1 MARATAGS
9 QGPYTGMIEGEHLR
23 QQGNP
28 LFSDDCQGHLDEVRF
43 NLQLSCERRNMVMSM
58 VENTEPGM
66 EKPLEVESLV
76 PEGKVS
82 FLDVMKQRRD
92 RRAVLAVVPSL
103 TLGIMGGAV
112 LPVAWAFSVTGIICG
127 LLIMLIVAAAN
138 TYTCDLLL
146 KQAYATQ
153 TYDYETLAL
162 MIGGRKWKLVT
173 EISIVILLLGT
184 LIGQTAQ
191 MGEVGTIGLD
201 AISPNLPNWLVGS
214 SGRVFMVLGTVLI
227 AAPLCLGKQLRQ
239 LEYAGVIGTSI
250 VIWLLI
256 SVVFKSSR
264 EDLPAIRSKE
274 FATVGFNNIGD
285 VTQAVSIFGFAFYV
299 QPIMMPLLV
308 EVPDVNAFIIY
319 FLVGFFGAALYGQ
332 ATESNILEN
341 EWLGGGVAQGI
352 LNLSMAVYLC
362 LSVPVVEFPT
372 RHTINGWLPETFM
385 KDRAYAR
392 QLIITA
398 TILIFSLGMAL
409 AFPSSSGSVL
419 VVTGATGVCM
429 VSYLIP
435 VVNHFL
441 LYYNRRNGKLTSE
454 EHLFRFSS
462 QIQKEVAETRIMPA
476 DMEGNRSIVDSR
488 RTRLAS
494 YSVPRDPG
502 VGPVM
507 KNLSKNIILPGIVLS
522 VGVFCS
528 IAALTTL

>member
-1 MARATAGS
+1 
-9 QGPYTGMIEGEHLR
+9 
-23 QQGNP
+23 
-28 LFSDDCQGHLDEVRF
+28 
-43 NLQLSCERRNMVMSM
+43 MVMSM

-112 LPVAWAFSVTGIICG
+112 LPVAWAFIVTGIICG

-308 EVPDVNAFIIY
+308 EVPDGIVGVKIVSYSMRIVVLFNAFIIY

-441 LYYNRRNGKLTSE
+441 LYYN
-454 EHLFRFSS
+454 SS

>member
-1 MARATAGS
+1 
-9 QGPYTGMIEGEHLR
+9 
-23 QQGNP
+23 
-28 LFSDDCQGHLDEVRF
+28 
-43 NLQLSCERRNMVMSM
+43 MVD
-58 VENTEPGM
+58 NTETGM
-66 EKPLEVESLV
+66 EKPLEVESIV

-82 FLDVMKQRRD
+82 FLDVIKQRQD
-92 RRAVLAVVPSL
+92 RRAVFAVVPSL
-103 TLGIMGGAV
+103 TLGILGGAV

-153 TYDYETLAL
+153 TYGYETLAL

-184 LIGQTAQ
+184 MVGQTAQ
-191 MGEVGTIGLD
+191 IGEVGTIGLV

-214 SGRVFMVLGTVLI
+214 SGRVFMVFGMVLI
-227 AAPLCLGKQLRQ
+227 VAPLCLGKQLRQ
-239 LEYAGVIGTSI
+239 LEYAGVVGTSI

-274 FATVGFNNIGD
+274 FATVGFKNIGD

-299 QPIMMPLLV
+299 QPIMMPLLA
-308 EVPDVNAFIIY
+308 EVPDGIVGVKIISYSMRIVVLFNAFIIY
-319 FLVGFFGAALYGQ
+319 FLVGFFGAALYGR
-332 ATESNILEN
+332 ATKSNILEN
-341 EWLGGGVAQGI
+341 KWLGGGVAQGI

-362 LSVPVVEFPT
+362 MSSPTVEFPT
-372 RHTINGWLPETFM
+372 RHTINGWLPESFM
-385 KDRAYAR
+385 KDRAYVR
-392 QLIITA
+392 QLIITG
-398 TILIFSLGMAL
+398 TILIFALGMAL
-409 AFPSSSGSVL
+409 AFPGSSGSVL

-435 VVNHFL
+435 IVNHFL
-441 LYYNRRNGKLTSE
+441 LYYN
-454 EHLFRFSS
+454 SS
-462 QIQKEVAETRIMPA
+462 QIQNEVTETRIMPS

-488 RTRLAS
+488 KTRLAS
-494 YSVPRDPG
+494 YLVPRNPG
-502 VGPVM
+502 VGPII

-522 VGVFCS
+522 VGLFCS

>member
-1 MARATAGS
+1 
-9 QGPYTGMIEGEHLR
+9 
-23 QQGNP
+23 
-28 LFSDDCQGHLDEVRF
+28 
-43 NLQLSCERRNMVMSM
+43 MVMSM

-308 EVPDVNAFIIY
+308 EVPDGIVGVKIVSYSMRIVVLFNAFIIY

-441 LYYNRRNGKLTSE
+441 LYYN
-454 EHLFRFSS
+454 SS